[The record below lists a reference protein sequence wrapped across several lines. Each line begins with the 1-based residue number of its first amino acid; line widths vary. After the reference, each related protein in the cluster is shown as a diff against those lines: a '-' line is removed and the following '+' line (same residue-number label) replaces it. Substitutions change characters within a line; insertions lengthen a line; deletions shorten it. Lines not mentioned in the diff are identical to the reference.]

1 MGYSKEKVSEKIT
14 ALSAYEWGKLN
25 SKELAKV
32 FRAFETPRTGGK
44 LTTKDED
51 ALRAASIVIGA
62 KESEAK
68 SE

>member
-1 MGYSKEKVSEKIT
+1 M
-14 ALSAYEWGKLN
+14 EWGKLN